1 MCMTETTLD
10 VRDVPPAE
18 RHPKIHDAF
27 AALESG
33 EALTLINDHEP
44 KPLFY
49 EMEAEIEDFDAD
61 GYDVEQR
68 GNDEFVATFPKK

>member
-1 MCMTETTLD
+1 MPDTTLD
-10 VRDVPPAE
+10 VRDVPPAV

-33 EALTLINDHEP
+33 ETLTLVNDHEP

-49 EMEAEIEDFDAD
+49 EFQAEVPAFDED
-61 GYDVEQR
+61 GYTVERR
-68 GNDEFVATFPKK
+68 GVQEFVAELPKK